1 MSIFYISNFQLGAI
15 YPCAQGIF
23 DTVWDWGGLLKLG
36 TGLGRGF
43 SWHEAKHPT
52 MHTAKHPTVHA
63 VKYYPALN
71 SSSTKVEKLCLI
83 LFHFFFFFDLLSVIL
98 ELLFALEFI
107 VYIFEVKL

>member
-1 MSIFYISNFQLGAI
+1 MPRGYLILS
-15 YPCAQGIF
+15 GIG
-23 DTVWDWGGLLKLG
+23 GGLLKLG

-43 SWHEAKHPT
+43 SWHAAKHPT

-83 LFHFFFFFDLLSVIL
+83 LFHFFFFDLLSVIL
-98 ELLFALEFI
+98 ELL
-107 VYIFEVKL
+107 VYIFGVKL